1 MNWFAGTSSSLTA
14 CIVAIAVAASP
25 VMAQTAATTPPPMAS
40 TEAASQGSD
49 APIVDIVV
57 LPELLLARTG
67 AAFPAAS
74 RNSTLPAPAASAQ
87 PKPSTDIEPGGK
99 SKWVILAALVVTGAV
114 VGIILLLHGGG
125 GDDVARKPSPA
136 PGPTGTIL
144 APGTPG
150 VTNPR

>member
-1 MNWFAGTSSSLTA
+1 MNLFGGTSSSLTA

-25 VMAQTAATTPPPMAS
+25 VMAQTSETTPLPTAS
-40 TEAASQGSD
+40 TEAASQGSA
-49 APIVDIVV
+49 APIGDIVI
-57 LPELLLARTG
+57 LPEVLRARTG
-67 AAFPAAS
+67 AAFPTAS
-74 RNSTLPAPAASAQ
+74 RNSTLPEPAASAQ
-87 PKPSTDIEPGGK
+87 PKPSSDVEPGGK

-125 GDDVARKPSPA
+125 GGDEPRKPSPQ

-144 APGTPG
+144 VPGTPG